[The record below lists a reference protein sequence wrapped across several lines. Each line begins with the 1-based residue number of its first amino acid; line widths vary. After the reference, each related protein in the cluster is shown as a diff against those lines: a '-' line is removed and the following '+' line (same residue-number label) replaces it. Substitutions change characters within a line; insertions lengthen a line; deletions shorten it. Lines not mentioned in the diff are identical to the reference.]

1 MAVQNLTSQI
11 VEIEGFNFLN
21 VTDEAVDL
29 FIKGL
34 DLYEITE
41 ENDLKTEHLIKY
53 IEDLY
58 MLLNKGICI
67 FKEEIK

>member
-1 MAVQNLTSQI
+1 MSVQNLTSQI

-34 DLYEITE
+34 DLFEITE
-41 ENDLKTEHLIKY
+41 ENGIKTEHLISD
-53 IEDLY
+53 IET
-58 MLLNKGICI
+58 LLKLEKQNISI
-67 FKEEIK
+67 YKEEVK

>member
-53 IEDLY
+53 IGDLY